1 MKQIGRNN
9 YLQQLIDRKE
19 NSLVKVITGIRR
31 CGKSYL
37 LFDIYGEYL
46 LSQGIQ
52 SDHIIKLALDEDK
65 NKVYR
70 DIDNLTAYLE
80 SKIYNDSEMFY
91 VMLDEVQF
99 TITEEELK
107 KKEPI
112 RLYGMLNG
120 LLHRK
125 NVDVYVTGSNS
136 KFLSS
141 DIMTEFRG
149 RGDEVRVYPL
159 TFSEFLSGYEGEDKY
174 AAFDEYCTYGGLPL
188 ILSKRSDAEKSKYLS
203 DVLKNVYVKDIVE
216 HNKLRSNMI
225 LDELIDVL
233 ASSIGSLSNPTNIA
247 NTFISHGIKT
257 NDNTIS
263 NYIDYLIDA
272 FLINKTKRYNIKGRK
287 FIGSPFKYYFT
298 DIGLRNAK
306 LNFSQPE
313 QTHIMENII
322 YNELL
327 VRGYNVDVGIVE
339 KRVVDS
345 NGKQFNIQLEVDFVC
360 NQGNKRYYIQS
371 AFAIPDEE
379 KMKQEQA
386 SLDRIND
393 SYKKI
398 IIVYNH
404 CKMWR
409 NNKGYLI
416 MSIMDFLLNPNSLDL

>member
-120 LLHRK
+120 LMHRK

-136 KFLSS
+136 KFLS
-141 DIMTEFRG
+141 D
-149 RGDEVRVYPL
+149 
-159 TFSEFLSGYEGEDKY
+159 
-174 AAFDEYCTYGGLPL
+174 
-188 ILSKRSDAEKSKYLS
+188 
-203 DVLKNVYVKDIVE
+203 
-216 HNKLRSNMI
+216 NK
-225 LDELIDVL
+225 
-233 ASSIGSLSNPTNIA
+233 
-247 NTFISHGIKT
+247 
-257 NDNTIS
+257 
-263 NYIDYLIDA
+263 
-272 FLINKTKRYNIKGRK
+272 
-287 FIGSPFKYYFT
+287 
-298 DIGLRNAK
+298 
-306 LNFSQPE
+306 
-313 QTHIMENII
+313 
-322 YNELL
+322 
-327 VRGYNVDVGIVE
+327 
-339 KRVVDS
+339 
-345 NGKQFNIQLEVDFVC
+345 
-360 NQGNKRYYIQS
+360 
-371 AFAIPDEE
+371 
-379 KMKQEQA
+379 
-386 SLDRIND
+386 
-393 SYKKI
+393 
-398 IIVYNH
+398 
-404 CKMWR
+404 
-409 NNKGYLI
+409 
-416 MSIMDFLLNPNSLDL
+416 